1 MGGFTYL
8 SILYFSK
15 MQESSPFSFSAY
27 FICHLDLQLC
37 FFMDLLLGGG
47 YIIQLGAHILN
58 LLGLGCLDVCLSLNI
73 LVALLDLFLGALIS
87 FIEFSLRV
95 LGLCKLYLNV
105 SE

>member
-1 MGGFTYL
+1 MH
-8 SILYFSK
+8 ILLISLLKDFLD
-15 MQESSPFSFSAY
+15 P
-27 FICHLDLQLC
+27 IDLLLTDVNLILNILDLQLC

-58 LLGLGCLDVCLSLNI
+58 LLGLGCLDVCLSLNV
-73 LVALLDLFLGALIS
+73 LMALLDLFLGALIS

>member
-1 MGGFTYL
+1 MH
-8 SILYFSK
+8 ILLISLLKDFLD
-15 MQESSPFSFSAY
+15 P
-27 FICHLDLQLC
+27 IDLLLTDVNLILNILDLQLC

-47 YIIQLGAHILN
+47 HIIQLGAHILN
-58 LLGLGCLDVCLSLNI
+58 LLCLGCLDVCLSLNV
-73 LVALLDLFLGALIS
+73 LMALLDFFLGALIS